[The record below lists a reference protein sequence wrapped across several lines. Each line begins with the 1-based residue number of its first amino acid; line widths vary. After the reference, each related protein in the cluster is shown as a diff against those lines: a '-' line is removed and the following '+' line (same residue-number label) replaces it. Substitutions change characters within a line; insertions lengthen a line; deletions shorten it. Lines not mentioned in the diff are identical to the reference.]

1 MPIGILLIS
10 TAMPAACFCQMFA
23 EKFDCEVSFGSLGVS
38 LSTILCIATIPLMM
52 LIGQLGHFVR
62 GFLAGALFFG
72 AVFSATEGSA
82 GYRQRLWPRPP
93 ETRRISECRT

>member
-1 MPIGILLIS
+1 MDTLTLNSLKNAHLWITCGVKLIVFPLVVTMICHLAGMTGMPIGILLIS

-52 LIGQLGHFVR
+52 LIGQALGI
-62 GFLAGALFFG
+62 L
-72 AVFSATEGSA
+72 S
-82 GYRQRLWPRPP
+82 
-93 ETRRISECRT
+93 